1 MFIDLDSYVS
11 RSGSPPE
18 TFHYKPG
25 AGQVFSQPT
34 VTWSPCNVQP
44 AQIQVQTSINP
55 SGQWTTR
62 VADAPPGT
70 EGDIIPVVI
79 VCEAEEGDGMFFI
92 YIVYSHFINVLNLS
106 F

>member
-1 MFIDLDSYVS
+1 MC
-11 RSGSPPE
+11 RAGSSPE

-34 VTWSPCNVQP
+34 VTWSPCSTQ
-44 AQIQVQTSINP
+44 QTQLQVQTSINP

-62 VADAPPGT
+62 IADVIPGS

-79 VCEAEEGDGMFFI
+79 VCEAEEGDG
-92 YIVYSHFINVLNLS
+92 
-106 F
+106 

>member
-1 MFIDLDSYVS
+1 MSPPPYSYVS

-34 VTWSPCNVQP
+34 VTWSPCNIQQP
-44 AQIQVQTSINP
+44 QIQVQTSINT

-62 VADAPPGT
+62 IADNSPGT

-79 VCEAEEGDGMFFI
+79 VCEAEEGDGM
-92 YIVYSHFINVLNLS
+92 SDLRLLLS
-106 F
+106 SDSFKLKI